1 MANPHLTATGQPWW
15 PSTYSSPI
23 PAQPVATGTPNFGGQ
38 GTGGANQ
45 PPPTPIIDVAAQQDA
60 ADDAYAISL
69 ANQNNQTNQ
78 NVVPGPAGF
87 TSVAAGPSEDEIKMA
102 RFKQAQADY
111 TNYGDDLNLWMED
124 PDSYEDAVNM
134 GFFGSQ
140 AEGMLGGVTGYE
152 KEVNLMKK
160 AIESKVGKMNTQ
172 GLTDAQFKS
181 GLTGLPEYQQLL
193 KLYGGNQDAMLNTL
207 FDPETFAVTDKG
219 FAGTFDPNVDTGF
232 DPTGINTWQ
241 DTESDPEKLVA
252 YELLTSNDPNI
263 DPYSDEYLDAL
274 GKINYDWGPSFDQSW
289 SGMDDFDYAFYGG
302 GPGETENTL
311 LGGDWTSKGLGEI
324 LAEGPKSLSEMEGIY
339 DPEFRDREAN
349 WLYLTGIP
357 QFKDITTYS

>member
-1 MANPHLTATGQPWW
+1 MANPHLTETGQPWW

-23 PAQPVATGTPNFGGQ
+23 PAQPVATGTPNFGPP

-45 PPPTPIIDVAAQQDA
+45 PPPTPIIDVKAEQDA

-87 TSVAAGPSEDEIKMA
+87 TTGAGVPSEDEIKMA

-111 TNYGDDLNLWMED
+111 ANYGDDLNLWMED
-124 PDSYEDAVNM
+124 PGSYEDAVNM

-140 AEGMLGGVTGYE
+140 AEGVLGGVTGYE

-181 GLTGLPEYQQLL
+181 GLTSLPEYQQLL
-193 KLYGGNQDAMLNTL
+193 KLYGGNQTAMQNTL
-207 FDPETFAVTDKG
+207 FAP
-219 FAGTFDPNVDTGF
+219 GTFDPNVDTGY

-241 DTESDPEKLVA
+241 DTESDPEKLAA

-263 DPYSDEYLDAL
+263 NPYSDEYLDAL
-274 GKINYDWGPSFDQSW
+274 ELLNYDWGPSFDQSW
-289 SGMDDFDYAFYGG
+289 YGMDDFDYGFYGG
-302 GPGETENTL
+302 MPPETASMTDPKYWAQDVVPTTPTSFADLQRIYGKEFGEERIAAPHAWGIDPFSET
-311 LGGDWTSKGLGEI
+311 I
-324 LAEGPKSLSEMEGIY
+324 IEGAY
-339 DPEFRDREAN
+339 
-349 WLYLTGIP
+349 
-357 QFKDITTYS
+357 